1 MQHADRREVGGG
13 EARGHDDGVVERR
26 LVERD
31 EEGERLVE
39 RDDEG
44 ERLAGV
50 DVEGVV
56 HVLHGV
62 DALHLHQ
69 PEPMAL
75 DPDVDGGPE
84 PDVGDAEEV
93 GPAAGAD
100 ERRRRAGA
108 IDEQA
113 VGRRER
119 GAGIEALPELA
130 VAGPVPV
137 PDEEREV
144 PRGRRVGDGDGGAL
158 VDVERA
164 EAAGGAVEREG
175 GEVGEGADLV
185 LGLEPVGVVGGGGM
199 GQLVPATPSCHEFLR
214 CLMPFQ
220 VRRKGSSRLLTTV
233 TRRLSLV
240 TQSMR
245 GPGRRPLIR
254 MPCHGWLQLGQLDD
268 AAAMAV
274 ATAGRQALQAA
285 GGYGDRDAI

>member
-1 MQHADRREVGGG
+1 MQRADRREVGGG

-84 PDVGDAEEV
+84 PDVGDAEQV
-93 GPAAGAD
+93 RPAAGAD
-100 ERRRRAGA
+100 ERRRRPGT
-108 IDEQA
+108 IDEKA

-119 GAGIEALPELA
+119 GAGVEGPAELA
-130 VAGPVPV
+130 VAGGVPV

-144 PRGRRVGDGDGGAL
+144 PRGRRVGDGDLGAL

-164 EAAGGAVEREG
+164 EASGGAVEREG

-185 LGLEPVGVVGGGGM
+185 LGLD
-199 GQLVPATPSCHEFLR
+199 SW
-214 CLMPFQ
+214 
-220 VRRKGSSRLLTTV
+220 
-233 TRRLSLV
+233 SL
-240 TQSMR
+240 
-245 GPGRRPLIR
+245 
-254 MPCHGWLQLGQLDD
+254 
-268 AAAMAV
+268 
-274 ATAGRQALQAA
+274 
-285 GGYGDRDAI
+285 